1 MNRIYLNDAS
11 LTEIESTILNTMGDE
26 SGTLIE
32 VEDCIF
38 HPKGG
43 GQPDDFGWVI
53 YEEIEY
59 PVLGFKKIGKDL
71 LLATKDGGELMNKLW
86 SGDKV
91 LLRLDMARRSKAM
104 RLHSAA
110 HVIMASARRRLAD
123 YSPSGMAID
132 DDLNKAVVRYRTVVP
147 VADEFNHDLS
157 SAVDE
162 VIKSNLKISSHDFKS
177 IDHAKA
183 EGGELFRMDPAL
195 QLKGAVRIIE
205 IEGLDFNPCGGT
217 HVTTTSEIGSVKL
230 ISTFQTD
237 GMAQTMFT
245 LND

>member
-1 MNRIYLNDAS
+1 MNRVYLKDSS
-11 LTEIESTILNTMGDE
+11 LKEIESTILNTFGDD

-32 VEDCIF
+32 VEDCIL

-59 PVLGFKKIGKDL
+59 PVFGFKKIGKDL
-71 LLATKDGGELMNKLW
+71 MLATKDGGVLMNKIW

-91 LLRLDMARRSKAM
+91 MLRLDVDRRLRAT
-104 RLHSAA
+104 RLHTAA
-110 HVIMASARRRLAD
+110 HVIMACARRKLTD
-123 YSPSGMAID
+123 YTPSGMSID
-132 DDLNKAVVRYRTVVP
+132 DDLTKAVVRYRTADP
-147 VADEFNHDLS
+147 VAEEFNRELTAS
-157 SAVDE
+157 VDD
-162 VIKSNLKISSHDFKS
+162 IIQSNLKVSSHDFKS

-183 EGGELFRMDPAL
+183 AGGELFRMDPAL
-195 QLKGAVRIIE
+195 QLKGAVRIVV

-217 HVTTTSEIGSVKL
+217 HVATTSQIGSVKL
-230 ISTFQTD
+230 ISTFQAD
-237 GMAQTMFT
+237 GIAQTTFV